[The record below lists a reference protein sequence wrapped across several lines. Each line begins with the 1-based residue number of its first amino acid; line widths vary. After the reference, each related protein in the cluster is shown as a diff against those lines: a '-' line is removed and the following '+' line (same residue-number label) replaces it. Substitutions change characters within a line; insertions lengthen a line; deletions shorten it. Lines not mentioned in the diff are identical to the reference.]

1 MNLNNLFFYIVI
13 ACGMFSL
20 HVKADSLNET
30 NHLISELTKSIK
42 SISSVTEN
50 IQVNNNKGTF
60 LGWVRLNESNKSRA
74 LLSARW
80 EGDTKNSSY
89 MVLSDGWWEHA
100 TTKGFYFVVDN
111 KQLAFCHVNNF
122 TLPTD
127 KWVFVAVT
135 WGQTENNNNCQ
146 IYIDGQF
153 YTESNISIKT
163 KKKINTINYFS
174 DNQTDD
180 PKNRIPSGLTSGFIY
195 SPTKLDWKSIYT
207 IYNSTKSAFYENR
220 DGLLDKAIGGASYF
234 SKFKERILFDED
246 IYWALSRKNT
256 DEVLEQVAHGNFNVF
271 VPCVWHGNGAY
282 FKNSKKSYDPLVASR
297 IEADDDPLR
306 YLLAEA
312 NKKGI
317 KVIPWFTVTL
327 RETNYLPEF
336 ADAGLDGSF
345 NVHNSLFRDFIS
357 SLIGEAVVNYKLES
371 INVDYIRSMGVCLT
385 DKCKSSFNTQ
395 YGKSLISEYYKSK
408 ISQASYDYIAS
419 WNRADVED
427 ILKKIR
433 FNSAAI
439 SSLKIS
445 VDAVPFNK
453 ELQFQ
458 GQDSISWLNNG
469 LVDSVFSM
477 NYQRNIEIEKMV
489 DIKKKVN
496 RGVVIPIIST
506 FDKSSNVI
514 VPRSQETMTDLIEKI
529 YSNLGSD
536 GLALYHRKTLT
547 DKQIS
552 ILQ

>member
-13 ACGMFSL
+13 ACGIFSL

-42 SISSVTEN
+42 PISSLTEN

-80 EGDTKNSSY
+80 EGDTKNLSY

-111 KQLAFCHVNNF
+111 KQLAFCHIDNF
-122 TLPTD
+122 KLPND
-127 KWVFVAVT
+127 KWVFIAVA
-135 WGQTENNNNCQ
+135 WGQTESNSNCQ

-153 YTESNISIKT
+153 YTESNISIKI
-163 KKKINTINYFS
+163 KKKTNTLDYFS

-180 PKNRIPSGLTSGFIY
+180 PKNRISSGLSGGFIY
-195 SPTKLDWKSIYT
+195 SQTKLDWKSIYT
-207 IYNSTKSAFYENR
+207 IYNSTKSSFYE
-220 DGLLDKAIGGASYF
+220 DASGGLLHKADSTSLF
-234 SKFKERILFDED
+234 SRFKERVLFDED

-256 DEVLEQVAHGNFNVF
+256 DEVLEQVVRGNFNVF

-282 FKNSKKSYDPLVASR
+282 FKNGKKSYDPLVASR
-297 IEADDDPLR
+297 IEAGDDPLR
-306 YLLAEA
+306 YLLTEA
-312 NKKGI
+312 SKKGI

-336 ADAGLDGSF
+336 ADAGIDGSF
-345 NVHNSLFRDFIS
+345 NVHNPLFREFIA
-357 SLIGEAVVNYKLES
+357 SLISEAVVNYKLEN
-371 INVDYIRSMGVCLT
+371 INIDYIRSMGICFT
-385 DKCKSSFNTQ
+385 DKCKNSFNAQ
-395 YGKSLISEYYKSK
+395 YGKSLVSEYYKSK
-408 ISQASYDYIAS
+408 ISQTSHDSIAS
-419 WNRADVED
+419 WNRVDVED
-427 ILKKIR
+427 ILKR
-433 FNSAAI
+433 VRSNSAEN

-458 GQDSISWLNNG
+458 GQDSINWLNNG

-489 DIKKKVN
+489 DIKKKIS

-506 FDKSSNVI
+506 FDKSSNAI

-529 YSNLGSD
+529 YNNLGND

-547 DKQIS
+547 DTQIL